1 MSGRW
6 RRIRAVLW
14 TDCLFRFRRPSTLVL
29 FLLLSWVAYLWVP
42 DPDTGMALMV
52 LDGRRT
58 LYDSASMALA
68 TAVLCSILLGLAGF
82 YLVSHSVAR
91 DLRTRCGFVLAAT
104 PVGNGEYLLGKL
116 LGNVLFLGSLAVGY
130 MISSMGMQLVR
141 GEAAVDVGVYL
152 WHYAL
157 LVPPSL
163 LTVSAVAVLFEAIP
177 RLSGKIGDVAFFVL
191 WMVTVSVGA
200 VARDLSAGGSGPG
213 VADYLDFGGLGFAVE
228 QISRQLHTTNFSI
241 GATSF
246 DAGRPPIP
254 VPGLELTREWVLP
267 RLSSLL
273 VGLPFFALAW
283 LRFHRFD
290 PDRVQVR
297 PSQRGRGYLQ
307 KLDGWLKPLTGR
319 IVARGLRG
327 LGGRGEGRRPGL
339 ANAVVADVSLTL
351 AESPR
356 SLGALGVLAV
366 LSLTLPGSVALGG
379 LLPAAILLFALVVA
393 GVATRER
400 NAGTRRL
407 VASLPGLGSR
417 YLTWKTLGAV
427 VLGLAFLGPLALRS
441 LLGDPGRA
449 LSILTGAVFVA
460 VAATALDV
468 IAGTSKAFLLIFL
481 SFWYL
486 VLNDGGA
493 HPVLDF
499 GGFFGPTEWRT
510 RGLYLALAAIF
521 LAAAFMVERRRASRG

>member
-1 MSGRW
+1 VSGRW
-6 RRIRAVLW
+6 RRVRAVLW

-29 FLLLSWVAYLWVP
+29 FLLLSSVAYLWVP
-42 DPDTGMALMV
+42 DPDTGMALLV
-52 LDGRRT
+52 IDGRRA
-58 LYDSASMALA
+58 LYDSTSMALA

-116 LGNVLFLGSLAVGY
+116 LGNALFLGGLAVGY
-130 MISSMGMQLVR
+130 MVSSMGMQLVR
-141 GEAAVDVGVYL
+141 GEAPVEVGVYL

-177 RLSGKIGDVAFFVL
+177 RLSGKLGDVAFFVL
-191 WMVTVSVGA
+191 WMVAVSGGA
-200 VARDLSAGGSGPG
+200 VASGLSAGGGSGPG
-213 VADYLDFGGLGFAVE
+213 IADYFDFGGLGFAVK
-228 QISRQLHTTNFSI
+228 QITRQLHTTNFSI

-246 DAGRPPIP
+246 DVARPPIHY
-254 VPGLELTREWVLP
+254 PGLGLTREWVLP
-267 RLSSLL
+267 RLTSLFA
-273 VGLPFFALAW
+273 GLQLFALAW
-283 LRFHRFD
+283 WRFHRFD
-290 PDRVQVR
+290 PDRVRVR
-297 PSQRGRGYLQ
+297 PSQQGRGYLQ
-307 KLDGWLKPLTGR
+307 KLDGWLKPVTGWL
-319 IVARGLRG
+319 VARGLRG
-327 LGGRGEGRRPGL
+327 VGRGAGGRPGL

-356 SLGALGVLAV
+356 SLGALGLFAI
-366 LSLTLPGSVALGG
+366 LSLTLPAGAAFGG
-379 LLPAAILLFALVVA
+379 LLPAGFLLLALVVA
-393 GVATRER
+393 GAGSRER
-400 NAGTRRL
+400 VAGTRGL

-417 YLTWKTLGAV
+417 YLTWKVLGAV

-441 LLGDPGRA
+441 VLGNPGRA
-449 LSILTGAVFVA
+449 LSILTGAVFVTA
-460 VAATALDV
+460 AATALDV
-468 IAGTSKAFLLIFL
+468 IAGTPKAFLLVFL

-499 GGFFGPTEWRT
+499 GGFFGATGWRT
-510 RGLYLALAAIF
+510 RGLYLALAAVVLATAF
-521 LAAAFMVERRRASRG
+521 LVERRRVSRL